1 MNAMKRT
8 IPRILFL
15 TLVALALVGC
25 YESAGV
31 TRHEPGVYKG
41 EQDPLVGKLA
51 NNDDLRE
58 QLDQRFDGQRDR

>member
-1 MNAMKRT
+1 MAIKRT
-8 IPRILFL
+8 ISR
-15 TLVALALVGC
+15 VALTILVPMALVGC
-25 YESAGV
+25 YESDDV

-41 EQDPLVGKLA
+41 EQDPLKTELA

>member
-1 MNAMKRT
+1 MKRT

-15 TLVALALVGC
+15 TLVGLALAGC
-25 YESAGV
+25 YESAEV

-41 EQDPLVGKLA
+41 EQDPLTNKLA
-51 NNDDLRE
+51 NKDDLQE

>member
-1 MNAMKRT
+1 M
-8 IPRILFL
+8 LFIS
-15 TLVALALVGC
+15 LVALALTGC

-41 EQDPLVGKLA
+41 EQDPLTKKLA
-51 NNDDLRE
+51 NDGDLRE

>member
-1 MNAMKRT
+1 MKRT
-8 IPRILFL
+8 IPRILFP

-31 TRHEPGVYKG
+31 TRHQPGVYKG
-41 EQDPLVGKLA
+41 EPDPLVDKLA
-51 NNDDLRE
+51 NSDDLRE

>member
-1 MNAMKRT
+1 MKRT
-8 IPRILFL
+8 IPRILIL
-15 TLVALALVGC
+15 SVVALALAGC

-41 EQDPLVGKLA
+41 EQDPLVNKLA
-51 NNDDLRE
+51 NDDGLRE

>member
-1 MNAMKRT
+1 MKRT
-8 IPRILFL
+8 IPRML
-15 TLVALALVGC
+15 TLALLALVLAGC

-41 EQDPLVGKLA
+41 EKDPLTNKLA
-51 NNDDLRE
+51 SDGELRE